1 MCGFAYER
9 FRGKCVM
16 ENKNDAVVKGGD
28 YDPKLSPRELSG
40 AISALGIK
48 KANTRFWQLALL
60 GILAGLYISFGSMLY
75 IAALGDGL
83 GKVAGGLVFS
93 VGLVLVLIAG
103 AELFTGNV
111 IMLVGTITGL
121 FPLASLLRN
130 WVAVYIGNFVGAVIT
145 AALIWR
151 SGLLGEVEALN
162 KLGEIAA
169 SIAGLRLSLTFEQCV
184 IRGIFCNMLVL
195 LAIIMATM
203 AKDIVSKI
211 LCIVIP
217 IMTFVACGFE
227 HCVANM
233 FLIPLGLAASGA
245 GFVDQLAMFRNILP
259 VTIGNIIGGILI
271 LLIHPNRIRQI
282 VFLLKSYWGA
292 SKRS

>member
-1 MCGFAYER
+1 MQT
-9 FRGKCVM
+9 
-16 ENKNDAVVKGGD
+16 KNDGADNMVS
-28 YDPKLSPRELSG
+28 YDPKLSPKELSG
-40 AISALGIK
+40 AISALGMK
-48 KANTRFWQLALL
+48 KANTRFWQLTLL
-60 GILAGLYISFGSMLY
+60 GILAGLYVSFGSMLY
-75 IAALGDGL
+75 MVALAEGL
-83 GKVAGGLVFS
+83 GKVVGGLVFS

-121 FPLASLLRN
+121 FALSSLLRN
-130 WVAVYIGNFVGAVIT
+130 WVAVYIGNFVGSVLT

-151 SGLLGEVEALN
+151 SGLLGDVAALN
-162 KLGEIAA
+162 GLGDIAV
-169 SIAGLRLSLTFEQCV
+169 SISDLKLSLTFEQCV
-184 IRGIFCNMLVL
+184 IRGIFCNMLVI

-211 LCIVIP
+211 LCIVIA

-233 FLIPLGLAASGA
+233 FLIPLGLTASGA
-245 GFVDQLAMFRNILP
+245 GLSGQLTMFANILP
-259 VTIGNIIGGILI
+259 VTLGNIIGGILI

-282 VFLLKSYWGA
+282 VFLLQRYWGA
-292 SKRS
+292 TRRSG

>member
-1 MCGFAYER
+1 M
-9 FRGKCVM
+9 
-16 ENKNDAVVKGGD
+16 NKPDKDKAAD
-28 YDPKLSPRELSG
+28 LYDPKLSPKELSG

-48 KANTRFWQLALL
+48 KANTHSWQLMLL

-75 IAALGDGL
+75 IVATADGQ
-83 GKVAGGLVFS
+83 GKIVGGLVFS

-111 IMLVGTITGL
+111 IMLVGTLTGL
-121 FPLASLLRN
+121 FPFTSLLRN
-130 WVAVYIGNFVGAVIT
+130 WIAVYIGNFLGAVIT
-145 AALIWR
+145 AALIWQ
-151 SGLLGEVEALN
+151 SGLLGRPGALN
-162 KLGEIAA
+162 KVGLLAVQIAHSKLDFTFGE
-169 SIAGLRLSLTFEQCV
+169 SF
-184 IRGIFCNMLVL
+184 IRGIFCNMLVI

-211 LCIVIP
+211 ACIVIP

-233 FLIPLGLAASGA
+233 FLIPAGLLADGTSIWHQASI
-245 GFVDQLAMFRNILP
+245 FKNIIP
-259 VTIGNIIGGILI
+259 VTLGNIIGGILI

-282 VFLLKSYWGA
+282 VYLVQKYYSA
-292 SKRS
+292 AK